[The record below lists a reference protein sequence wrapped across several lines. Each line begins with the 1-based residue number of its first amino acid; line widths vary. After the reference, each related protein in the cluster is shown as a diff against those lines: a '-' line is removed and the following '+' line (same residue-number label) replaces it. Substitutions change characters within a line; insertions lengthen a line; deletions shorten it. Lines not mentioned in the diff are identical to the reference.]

1 MSLITEHSENLI
13 ESRAEAH
20 DSQQF
25 EVKLDY
31 SIDPKKRRNQ
41 YSVEAYIF
49 IPKSLGINRETYST
63 DHFFRDTQSYIRFK
77 TPSIDLRDLL
87 SPDAKYSP
95 FIRLRS
101 ALDVLEKEP
110 SSSSGRR
117 KLLRELKLLACLVRA
132 NMRDRIRDLVE
143 RLPEPDSIEKP
154 SEASESEVSICEV
167 VSEIKM
173 VFEAYRNLK
182 PEMLHEGIAFE
193 IQDTYQKVDEYLS
206 LVLENHLTHLYE
218 ALEARYDDQFFVTAR
233 ELSSQLLSD
242 ERDYRDASDYPR
254 ILEGGIPNEH
264 YLYRRGLLKKMAMS
278 VLFLKVNKEDSS
290 DGHSD
295 LIASIAAGV
304 AMVFA
309 VFTGIWAQMAY
320 GLNTGPFIVALVL
333 SYVLKDRIKDWIK
346 RYYSA
351 FIAYRLWD
359 RSTQIIDPTHGEAV
373 GRCREQVEYLS
384 KSKIPA
390 GIFKTRHA
398 GTPDS
403 VEAQAKQESCIRYN
417 KEIRLDGKNIG
428 INHGRLSDVNDIM
441 RFNIWR
447 MLILAD
453 DPKHDVRLFNVRQ
466 GQVETVACPKVYH
479 LNILLR
485 FYSGLG
491 QDLVSSERVRVVF
504 DRDGIRHLDLLNV

>member
-1 MSLITEHSENLI
+1 MSSITEHSENLI
-13 ESRAEAH
+13 EGRVEAH

-31 SIDPKKRRNQ
+31 SIDPKKQRNQ
-41 YSVEAYIF
+41 YRVEAYMF

-63 DHFFRDTQSYIRFK
+63 EHFFRDTQSYIRFK
-77 TPSIDLRDLL
+77 TPSIALKDLL
-87 SPDAKYSP
+87 SPDEKHSP
-95 FIRLRS
+95 FIRLRA
-101 ALDVLEKEP
+101 ALDVLGKDP
-110 SSSSGRR
+110 KSSAARH

-132 NMRDRIRDLVE
+132 NLRDRIRELVE
-143 RLPEPDSIEKP
+143 RLPEPNATEIKE
-154 SEASESEVSICEV
+154 EASLAQVRICEV
-167 VSEIKM
+167 VTEIKM
-173 VFEAYRNLK
+173 VLEAYRNLK
-182 PEMLHEGIAFE
+182 PELLDESIAFE

-218 ALEARYDDQFFVTAR
+218 AVEARYDETLFTSAR
-233 ELSSQLLSD
+233 KQSSRLLSD

-254 ILEGGIPNEH
+254 ILEAGVPNEH

-278 VLFLKVNKEDSS
+278 VLFLKVNKEDSG

-295 LIASIAAGV
+295 LIASIAAGI

-320 GLNTGPFIVALVL
+320 GMNTGPFIVALVL

-384 KSKIPA
+384 KNKIPA
-390 GIFKTRHA
+390 AILKTRHA

-417 KEIRLDGKNIG
+417 KEIRLDGKNIDV
-428 INHGRLSDVNDIM
+428 NHGRLSDVNDIM

-453 DPKHDVRLFNVRQ
+453 DPKHDVRLFNVSEAH
-466 GQVETVACPKVYH
+466 VETVVCPKVYH
-479 LNILLR
+479 LNIILS
-485 FYSGLG
+485 FYSGLAHE
-491 QDLVSSERVRVVF
+491 LVSSERVRVVF
-504 DRDGIRHLDLLNV
+504 DRDGIRHLDLLNA